1 MKYKKGT
8 EGLKES
14 DLRDLWCSVGWVHMD
29 TTYWGK
35 LLNALGN
42 SDVIV
47 AYDEDNHVA
56 GLISSLNDGLN
67 VWISYLAVRKDLH
80 GRGIGTQLI
89 SMLIQDMHE
98 ECCGEDTSFWVCTTH
113 AKGFYVSRG
122 LTETI
127 DACVLR

>member
-1 MKYKKGT
+1 MKYQKGI

-14 DLRDLWCSVGWVHMD
+14 DLRDLWYSVDWIHMD
-29 TTYWGK
+29 TTYWSK

-67 VWISYLAVRKDLH
+67 VWISYLAVRKDLY
-80 GRGIGTQLI
+80 GKGIGTQLI
-89 SMLIQDMHE
+89 SMLIKDMH

-122 LTETI
+122 LTETMN
-127 DACVLR
+127 ACVLR